1 VWRGPRDAAGPGRA
15 GPAARQAL
23 RVALVV
29 ASCLCGSLAHA
40 IVSDFSDLWWNA
52 AESGWGMQLVRGG
65 DATFAT
71 LYVYDV
77 KERPVF
83 YTATLSAVGAAWSG
97 TLYETSGPHFG
108 AAVFDPAKVIVRAV
122 GAMAFA
128 PATSDMATLS
138 YSIDGLSVTKTVTRQ
153 TLRFENLSGA
163 YPVATQR
170 TTTHCPDSA
179 ANGERTALEMATV
192 THAGAAITIDW
203 TVGGRTCQLAGAY
216 MQAGRLGA
224 AQTSYTCSDG
234 EAGDMAL
241 FELQRRD
248 GFLTGRFQ
256 GHAITNGC
264 DYRGRVSAFV
274 AE

>member
-1 VWRGPRDAAGPGRA
+1 MSRRARGAAGPGWI
-15 GPAARQAL
+15 GPAAAKVS
-23 RVALVV
+23 RVVVV
-29 ASCLCGSLAHA
+29 AALCLRAVFASA

-83 YTATLSAVGAAWSG
+83 YTATLSAVGAVWSG
-97 TLYETSGPHFG
+97 TLYETSGSYFG
-108 AAVFDPAKVIVRAV
+108 AGYDPAKFMFRAV
-122 GAMAFA
+122 GVMTFA
-128 PATSDMATLS
+128 PATSDTATLT
-138 YSIDGLSVTKTVTRQ
+138 YSVDGLNVTKNVTRQ
-153 TLRFENLSGA
+153 TLRLENLSGA
-163 YPVATQR
+163 YGIAAQR
-170 TTTHCPDSA
+170 ATTHCPDGAMNGDRTTLESATVVHA
-179 ANGERTALEMATV
+179 AN
-192 THAGAAITIDW
+192 AITIDW
-203 TVGGRTCQLAGAY
+203 TAANRACRLAGTY

-241 FELQRRD
+241 FELQKRD

-274 AE
+274 PE